1 MAKNLSITL
10 EKLMQRFNECV
21 DRGMRPP
28 VIASAISPNGSHLVL
43 PRACNPLGD
52 AHTEPA
58 GSKLLMTIII
68 LDQNNEMIC
77 FQVPATDALDAAEH
91 TLATETQLKPPVC
104 SFMHR
109 PCRRFWALAHRLES
123 VFLGPSGP
131 HSEWS
136 TALTLCGAPGPA
148 GPVVSGSAAFSQD
161 RKASKTQSPAE
172 AGLRKSATRPAGVR
186 PAAEKTYAANFGSV
200 ERHKSPSA

>member
-43 PRACNPLGD
+43 VRACNPLGD

-77 FQVPATDALDAAEH
+77 FQIPATDALDAAEH
-91 TLATETQLKPPVC
+91 TLATETQLKPPVR
-104 SFMHR
+104 SFMHG

-123 VFLGPSGP
+123 
-131 HSEWS
+131 
-136 TALTLCGAPGPA
+136 
-148 GPVVSGSAAFSQD
+148 
-161 RKASKTQSPAE
+161 
-172 AGLRKSATRPAGVR
+172 
-186 PAAEKTYAANFGSV
+186 
-200 ERHKSPSA
+200 